1 MASAQ
6 LPGPTLTAAER
17 DSIVES
23 FGGTEA
29 FVEWLTAQIADHLEQ
44 AAARDAR
51 EAVNTA
57 VREAIEAAQETLP
70 EAIKAVRAE
79 PVADIAAVTA
89 IVAPDTPE

>member
-17 DSIVES
+17 DQILAA

-29 FVEWLTAQIADHLEQ
+29 FVDWLTGQIADHLEQ

-79 PVADIAAVTA
+79 PVADIAAVKG
-89 IVAPDTPE
+89 

>member
-6 LPGPTLTAAER
+6 LPGPTLTAQER
-17 DSIVES
+17 DQILAA

-29 FVEWLTAQIADHLEQ
+29 FVDWLTAQIADHLEQ

-51 EAVNTA
+51 EAVNVA
-57 VREAIEAAQETLP
+57 VREAIESAQETLP

-79 PVADIAAVTA
+79 PAEPKAAKG
-89 IVAPDTPE
+89 

>member
-29 FVEWLTAQIADHLEQ
+29 FVDWLTAGIADHLEQ

-51 EAVNTA
+51 EAVNVAIRQA
-57 VREAIEAAQETLP
+57 VEEAADLMP
-70 EAIKAVRAE
+70 AAIKALKVQ
-79 PVADIAAVTA
+79 PVEDVK
-89 IVAPDTPE
+89 VAPVEAVKG